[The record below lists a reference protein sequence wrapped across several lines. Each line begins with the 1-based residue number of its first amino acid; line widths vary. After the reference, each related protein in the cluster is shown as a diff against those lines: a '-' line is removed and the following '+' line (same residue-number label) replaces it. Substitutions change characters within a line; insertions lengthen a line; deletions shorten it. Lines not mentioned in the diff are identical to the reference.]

1 MGGGG
6 RRRSGPSAAR
16 KQPTAEAGPATIALN
31 SLTLRILKTG
41 QRRSDMS
48 CSSQFEKKV
57 FGRVLQAFL
66 KLHSIGAA
74 GSGPAQA
81 PRKRLLEG
89 GLLVELSCLLHPRLI
104 LTRAWNLPV
113 LDSLW
118 FQHDGLTSENK
129 RFEPRW

>member
-1 MGGGG
+1 
-6 RRRSGPSAAR
+6 
-16 KQPTAEAGPATIALN
+16 
-31 SLTLRILKTG
+31 
-41 QRRSDMS
+41 MS

-57 FGRVLQAFL
+57 FGRVF
-66 KLHSIGAA
+66 AA
-74 GSGPAQA
+74 SFFKAPLNRSCWERPGEA

-113 LDSLW
+113 PDSLW